1 VETVMIDGT
10 EPANA
15 ATVGPVLD
23 LPRFSGPLDLL
34 LSLVEA
40 RRLPITEISLAQVAD
55 QYLGYLA
62 TLAEPDRDL
71 LARFVSIGGRLLLLK
86 SRMLLPR
93 ENVTAADEAE
103 STEDLVRALEQ
114 FRIIRRAVEWLEQ
127 RSQQPSFPR
136 GLHDVGQAVAAP
148 LAPPTVDEL
157 ERALRRLLDRRPAE
171 MPSERQE
178 PVRVRITVAA
188 RVSDLRAMLQRRGE
202 VNWSEIAGDTVDSVV
217 ATFLAVLEL
226 IRRGEISI
234 TQEDAFG
241 PIRIFALLEGGA
253 VVVDEGSVSPDAEY
267 S

>member
-1 VETVMIDGT
+1 VTPDTHGDET
-10 EPANA
+10 A
-15 ATVGPVLD
+15 AAGPVLD

-62 TLAEPDRDL
+62 TLDEPDRDL

-93 ENVTAADEAE
+93 ENVNLADEAE
-103 STEDLVRALEQ
+103 STEDLVRALEE
-114 FRIIRRAVEWLEQ
+114 FRIIRRAVEWLEL

-136 GLHDVGQAVAAP
+136 GLRNVDQAIAAP
-148 LAPPTVDEL
+148 LAPPTAEEL
-157 ERALRRLLDRRPAE
+157 ERALRRLLERRPVE
-171 MPSERQE
+171 MPTESSA
-178 PVRVRITVAA
+178 PARVRITVAS
-188 RVSDLRAMLQRRGE
+188 RVSDLRTLLRSQPELDWDA
-202 VNWSEIAGDTVDSVV
+202 IAGDSIDSVV

-234 TQEDAFG
+234 AQEDTFG
-241 PIRIFALLEGGA
+241 PIRILALEQRGP
-253 VVVDEGSVSPDAEY
+253 VVVDESPVSPDAEY